1 MTNRPPD
8 KSNIIKGEKIVKKL
22 LSVIL
27 CVILM
32 LGMLS
37 VSAADASYRDTNG
50 HWAKECISEWSGLGI
65 LTGFDGS
72 FMPDNPITRGEF
84 ATVLNRV
91 FRFDMPAQ
99 NTFLDLDEDFYT
111 RHILCLSEKGIMS
124 GYEGKVRPNDYI
136 TREEASAMLCKVLT
150 LESDSGI
157 DQSFKD
163 GELVS
168 EWAMP
173 YMTAL
178 VNEGYLKGDGG
189 FLKPAQNITRAET
202 VTLLSNA
209 LHIVTDVQATDFNK
223 ICVISRDDLSF
234 KDCGF
239 SKDVIV
245 TSNVKKVD
253 FENVRIDGSLHALT
267 QKTDAIYLKNCDVK
281 AVAAVGDKA
290 VKAENT
296 APVVEE
302 KPKEEQPAEEEKQPE
317 EDNDDYCYDGLSYG
331 GSDNN
336 NEEDANVD
344 EALKPTIETTLT
356 DNLLQRN
363 SKKVIDVIAKDKN
376 GDKIPGEK
384 CKVRLNGINI
394 EPSWDDDAKTSFTL
408 EFSESG
414 EYTVEISASD
424 AEGMQTQKTFNITY
438 EMAEYGE
445 AIGKAIVSI
454 EAFTPGVGYIVAPM
468 EIDVKEGVNCAWL
481 LDELLTE
488 QGLSYFNTGSLDG
501 GFYLAHIENIPEF
514 TPSFSAIIT
523 TCLSNFGFELD
534 ETSFEAGRL
543 SEFDF
548 TQGSGWMYCVNGVFP
563 NVGFSEYYL
572 QEGDV
577 MRIQFTLAYGSD
589 LGGASGAGYSYAGDF
604 YEMVNRDELTRL
616 IAEIGLDNCGEYMDL
631 ITKPDM
637 TQDELN
643 TVLDGLR

>member
-1 MTNRPPD
+1 M
-8 KSNIIKGEKIVKKL
+8 KKL

-32 LGMLS
+32 LGVIS
-37 VSAADASYRDTNG
+37 VSAAEYTDTNG
-50 HWAKECISEWSGLGI
+50 HWAMNCIDEWSGLGI
-65 LTGFDGS
+65 LTGFDGG

-99 NTFLDLDEDFYT
+99 NTFSDLDEDFYT
-111 RHILCLSEKGIMS
+111 RHILCLNEKGIMS
-124 GYEGKVRPNDYI
+124 GYEGKVRPNDCI
-136 TREEASAMLCKVLT
+136 TREEASAMLCKVLA
-150 LESDSGI
+150 LKSDDSIG
-157 DQSFKD
+157 QEFKD
-163 GELVS
+163 GIQIS
-168 EWAMP
+168 DWAMP

-189 FLKPAQNITRAET
+189 LLKPAENITRAET

-209 LHIVTDVQATDFNK
+209 VHIVTHVQTADFSK
-223 ICVISRDDLSF
+223 ICVISRDGLSF
-234 KDCGF
+234 KDCEF
-239 SKDVIV
+239 LKNVVV
-245 TSNVKKVD
+245 TPNVKKVE
-253 FENVRIDGSLHALT
+253 FENVKIGGSLYAFT
-267 QKTDAIYLKNCDVK
+267 QKTESVYLKDCDIK
-281 AVAAVGDKA
+281 SVAAVGDKA
-290 VKAENT
+290 VKTENT
-296 APVVEE
+296 IPVVEE
-302 KPKEEQPAEEEKQPE
+302 KPKEEKPAEEQHQE
-317 EDNDDYCYDGLSYG
+317 EEESCGGYYG
-331 GSDNN
+331 GASFESPDNN
-336 NEEDANVD
+336 DVDDVD
-344 EALKPTIETTLT
+344 EALKPVIETTLT
-356 DNLLQRN
+356 DNLLQHN

-376 GDKIPGEK
+376 GDKIPVEQ

-394 EPSWDDDAKTSFTL
+394 EPSWDDDVKTSFTL

-414 EYTVEISASD
+414 DYTVEISATD
-424 AEGMQTQKTFNITY
+424 ADGVQSKKTFNITY

-445 AIGKAIVSI
+445 VIGKAIVSI

-481 LDELLTE
+481 LDELLTQ
-488 QGLSYFNTGSLDG
+488 QGLPYFSTGSLDG

-514 TPSFSAIIT
+514 TPSFSEVIKN
-523 TCLSNFGFELD
+523 CLSDFGFDLD
-534 ETSFEAGRL
+534 EASYEAGRL

-577 MRIQFTLAYGSD
+577 MRVQFTLAYGSD
-589 LGGASGAGYSYAGDF
+589 LGGASGAGYTYAGDF
-604 YEMVNRDELTRL
+604 YEIVNRDELTRL
-616 IAEIGLDNCGEYMDL
+616 IAEIGLEGCSEYMDL

-637 TQDELN
+637 TQEELD

>member
-1 MTNRPPD
+1 M
-8 KSNIIKGEKIVKKL
+8 KKL

-27 CVILM
+27 CIILM

-37 VSAADASYRDTNG
+37 VSAADASYRDING
-50 HWAKECISEWSGLGI
+50 HWAKDCISEWSGLGVLI
-65 LTGFDGS
+65 GFDGR

-99 NTFLDLDEDFYT
+99 NTFLDLNEDFYT
-111 RHILCLSEKGIMS
+111 RHILCLNEKGIMS

-136 TREEASAMLCKVLT
+136 TREEASAMLCKVLA
-150 LESDSGI
+150 LESNDGI
-157 DQSFKD
+157 GQEFND
-163 GELVS
+163 EALVS
-168 EWAMP
+168 RWAMP

-189 FLKPAQNITRAET
+189 FLKPGDNITRAET

-209 LHIVTDVQATDFNK
+209 LHIVTDVQAIDLRK

-234 KDCGF
+234 KECEF
-239 SKDVIV
+239 LKDVVV
-245 TSNVKKVD
+245 TSNVKKVN
-253 FENVRIDGSLHALT
+253 FENVKIDGSLHAFT
-267 QKTDAIYLKNCDVK
+267 QKTDAVYLKNCDVK
-281 AVAAVGDKA
+281 AVSAAGDKA
-290 VKAENT
+290 IKTENT

-302 KPKEEQPAEEEKQPE
+302 KPKEEQPAEEENQPE
-317 EDNDDYCYDGLSYG
+317 EVYDVNYDGSSGDVL
-331 GSDNN
+331 DNN

-344 EALKPTIETTLT
+344 EAIKPTIETTLT

-376 GDKIPGEK
+376 GEKIPGEQ
-384 CKVRLNGINI
+384 CRVRLNGINI
-394 EPSWDDDAKTSFTL
+394 EPSWDDDVKTSFTL
-408 EFSESG
+408 EFTERG
-414 EYTVEISASD
+414 EYTVEISATD
-424 AEGMQTQKTFNITY
+424 AEGNQTKKTFNITY

-445 AIGKAIVSI
+445 PIGKAIVSI

-488 QGLSYFNTGSLDG
+488 KGLPYFNTGSLDG

-514 TPSFSAIIT
+514 TPIFSETIR
-523 TCLSNFGFELD
+523 TCLSDFGFELD
-534 ETSFEAGRL
+534 ETSYEAGRL

-577 MRIQFTLAYGSD
+577 MRVQFTLAYGSD

-604 YEMVNRDELTRL
+604 YEIVNRDELTRL

-631 ITKPDM
+631 IIKPDM